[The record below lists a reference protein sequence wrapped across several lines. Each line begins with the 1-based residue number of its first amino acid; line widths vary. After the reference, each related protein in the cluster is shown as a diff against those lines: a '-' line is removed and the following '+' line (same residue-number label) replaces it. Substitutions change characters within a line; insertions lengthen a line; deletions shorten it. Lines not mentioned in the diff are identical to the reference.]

1 MAENSPQERPV
12 TQKVAAIQPDLFRT
26 NTLSGPRLAEA
37 DRLDV
42 VRQLQTLLQEV
53 LTAQAMEAS
62 NDADNA

>member
-1 MAENSPQERPV
+1 MPENPPQEGPV
-12 TQKVAAIQPDLFRT
+12 PQKGAAIQPDLFRT